1 MQEHGVR
8 AAGQIDGGVLIPE
21 NVNRPMIGMTSEGY
35 FRMRATA
42 AAVTTAALLLSGC
55 QSATETA
62 TVAATLC
69 TAAPAETGEEEF
81 GAGALAEGARMA
93 EAFALPTEIDPAY
106 VRHSSSGVL
115 TGSRLMVTAGHNNE
129 VANAAEDRGLLAG
142 FVSTRFAGDA
152 RSRDSRWLIHAIMR
166 FRDGASACAAAADL
180 AAAAERSRGMW
191 DTADREPATLPGEAD
206 THFSLRD
213 QSGRLDGLAVTSYQ
227 DYVVYTE
234 VRGRDRLEIER
245 VLTRALELQRPLL
258 DSFAAT
264 PVPELARLPYD
275 PDGVFALSVGA
286 NAPGPGAYGQRGAV
300 AFAEDQVT
308 AARLYPELGVSAMA
322 NKGTTVYRTAGPAG
336 AARLRG
342 FLTEAI
348 AAAHGKTVAPASG
361 ELPETSCLSDGK
373 DHPNAWACVVSAG
386 PYVAEA
392 WGRSQDETHQLVR
405 DQHAVPT
412 AAE

>member
-1 MQEHGVR
+1 M
-8 AAGQIDGGVLIPE
+8 
-21 NVNRPMIGMTSEGY
+21 
-35 FRMRATA
+35 
-42 AAVTTAALLLSGC
+42 SGC
-55 QSATETA
+55 QSATDTA
-62 TVAATLC
+62 AVEVVPCA
-69 TAAPAETGEEEF
+69 AAPAETGEDEF
-81 GAGALAEGARMA
+81 GDGALAEGARMA
-93 EAFALPTEIDPAY
+93 EAMALPTAIDPDY
-106 VRHSSSGVL
+106 VHHSSSGVL

-129 VANAAEDRGLLAG
+129 VADAAEDHGLLAG

-152 RSRDSRWLIHAIMR
+152 RSQDSRWLTHAIMR
-166 FRDGASACAAAADL
+166 FRDSASACAAATDL

-191 DTADREPATLPGEAD
+191 DTADREPAPLPGEAD
-206 THFSLRD
+206 THFGLRD
-213 QSGRLDGLAVTSYQ
+213 QSGRLDGLAITSYR

-234 VRGRDRLEIER
+234 VRDRDRAAIER
-245 VLTRALELQRPLL
+245 VITRALELQRPLL

-286 NAPGPGAYGQRGAV
+286 NATGPGAYGQRGAV
-300 AFAEDQVT
+300 LFAEDQVA

-322 NKGTTVYRTAGPAG
+322 NKGTTVYRAADSAG

-342 FLTEAI
+342 FLAETI
-348 AAAHGKTVAPASG
+348 AAAHGKTVAPAPA
-361 ELPETSCLSDGK
+361 EQPETSCLSDGR
-373 DHPNAWACVVSAG
+373 DHPNAWTCVVSAG

-405 DQHAVPT
+405 EQRAVLA

>member
-1 MQEHGVR
+1 
-8 AAGQIDGGVLIPE
+8 
-21 NVNRPMIGMTSEGY
+21 
-35 FRMRATA
+35 MRATA
-42 AAVTTAALLLSGC
+42 AAVTAAALLLSGC
-55 QSATETA
+55 QSAAESA
-62 TVAATLC
+62 TGEATPC
-69 TAAPAETGEEEF
+69 TAAPAETGEDEF
-81 GAGALAEGARMA
+81 GDGALAEGARMA
-93 EAFALPTEIDPAY
+93 EALVWPAEIDPAY
-106 VRHSSSGVL
+106 IRHSSSGVL

-129 VANAAEDRGLLAG
+129 VADAAEDHGLLAG

-152 RSRDSRWLIHAIMR
+152 GSRDSRWLIHAIMR
-166 FRDGASACAAAADL
+166 FRDSASACAAATDL
-180 AAAAERSRGMW
+180 AGAAVRSRGMM
-191 DTADREPATLPGEAD
+191 DTADREPAILPGEAD

-213 QSGRLDGLAVTSYQ
+213 QSGRLDGLAVTSYD

-234 VRGRDRLEIER
+234 ARGRDRAEIER

-258 DSFAAT
+258 NSFAAT

-286 NAPGPGAYGQRGAV
+286 NATGPGAYGPRGAV
-300 AFAEDQVT
+300 VFAEDQVT

-322 NKGTTVYRTAGPAG
+322 NKGTTVYRTADPAG

-348 AAAHGKTVAPASG
+348 AAAHGKTAAPAPG
-361 ELPETSCLSDGK
+361 ELPETSCLSDGR
-373 DHPNAWACVVSAG
+373 DHPNAWTCVVSAG

-392 WGRSQDETHQLVR
+392 WGRGQDETHQLVR
-405 DQHAVPT
+405 EQHAVLT